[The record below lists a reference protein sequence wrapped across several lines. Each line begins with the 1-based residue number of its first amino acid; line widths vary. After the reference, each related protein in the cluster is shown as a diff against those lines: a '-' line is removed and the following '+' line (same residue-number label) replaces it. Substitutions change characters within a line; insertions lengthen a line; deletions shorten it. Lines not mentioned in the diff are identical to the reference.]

1 MVNYFSQIQFTVI
14 CYFKILTD
22 SLCDYAT
29 MTLTL
34 ADLSSQSPTLTII
47 VLASSGN
54 GRKKASSSSSKSS
67 TSTSSSSSTSGAP
80 AAEPA
85 MSAFGGAGLVSDA
98 GDCFLPLD
106 DAATQSDDRALS
118 HLLHPFVFLIPSTLP
133 QRRFGHAC
141 ACLAPFYQRDVRCL

>member
-34 ADLSSQSPTLTII
+34 ADLSSQSPILTII

-54 GRKKASSSSSKSS
+54 GRKKVSSSSKSS
-67 TSTSSSSSTSGAP
+67 TSTSSSSSTSEAP

-85 MSAFGGAGLVSDA
+85 VSAFGGAGLVSDA

-133 QRRFGHAC
+133 QRRFGLAC

>member
-54 GRKKASSSSSKSS
+54 GRKKVSSSSKSS
-67 TSTSSSSSTSGAP
+67 TSTSSSSSTSEAP

-85 MSAFGGAGLVSDA
+85 VSAFGGAGLVSDA